1 RLPAPVASRD
11 ASVEFIAPDTPTERA
26 LAAIWSELL
35 EVEGVGVDDDFFD
48 LGGHSLLATQVVARL
63 RQESGAEVSVMDV
76 FKHRT
81 VRELAGLADT
91 PADERGPRSLLH
103 RLTPVHSMSPVLSY
117 VCVPYGGGSA
127 VVYQPL
133 ADALPD
139 GHAPWS
145 LAIPGHDVGV
155 EERRLSFDDLAE
167 GCVREIL
174 EKVEGPVVLYGH
186 CGVGSALIVE
196 IARRLE
202 AAGREIEA
210 VYIGGIFPFAR
221 PQGRVMSRIAKLSEV
236 ERLRSDQRWVN
247 WLISQGLALNDHEPE
262 HARRIVRNMRRDSRD
277 AEDYYT
283 RLFESGTRRL
293 RAPVISVVG
302 TEDPATDYYQERFRE
317 WHFLTSVSA
326 VVVLAEA
333 GH

>member
-1 RLPAPVASRD
+1 TPDGGTDDLEQALDHGALRAELKKTLPDYMVPAAYVTLASLPLSPNGKLDRRRLPAPVASRD

-48 LGGHSLLATQVVARL
+48 LGGHALLATQVVARL

-139 GHAPWS
+139 GHALWS

-202 AAGREIEA
+202 AAGR
-210 VYIGGIFPFAR
+210 
-221 PQGRVMSRIAKLSEV
+221 
-236 ERLRSDQRWVN
+236 
-247 WLISQGLALNDHEPE
+247 
-262 HARRIVRNMRRDSRD
+262 
-277 AEDYYT
+277 
-283 RLFESGTRRL
+283 
-293 RAPVISVVG
+293 
-302 TEDPATDYYQERFRE
+302 
-317 WHFLTSVSA
+317 
-326 VVVLAEA
+326 
-333 GH
+333 